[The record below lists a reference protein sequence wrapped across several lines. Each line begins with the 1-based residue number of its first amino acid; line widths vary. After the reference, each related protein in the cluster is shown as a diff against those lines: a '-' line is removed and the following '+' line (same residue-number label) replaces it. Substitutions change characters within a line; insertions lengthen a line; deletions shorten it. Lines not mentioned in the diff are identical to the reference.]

1 MVVGVDP
8 IRFLAETRGFF
19 TRAEALDTGSRDQDL
34 IGAVRSKVLVRFRR
48 GYYTYAD
55 LWTGLDE
62 VGQHLVRARAVQHSL
77 GSSAALSHVSGAVA
91 HGIAVWGVDLSRVH
105 VTRLDGGAG
114 RVEGDVIHH
123 VGTAGP
129 DGPEEVDGLRLFP
142 ADRCVVEA
150 GTVAT
155 SEQALVLFD
164 SFLHLGLG
172 EHHDLRKRFEAMCW
186 WPRTRHLHL
195 PIRMADAGADG
206 PGESRGRWLFRASGL
221 PAPTLQYKVLR
232 SNGTVAGTSDW
243 AWRDYGL
250 LGEFDGRV
258 KYGRLLKPGESPGDA
273 VFREKRR
280 EDELREI
287 TGWPM
292 IRLIWSDYDRSLAT
306 AERIRR
312 LMYRVA

>member
-1 MVVGVDP
+1 M
-8 IRFLAETRGFF
+8 LAETRGFF
-19 TRAEALDTGSRDQDL
+19 TRAEALDSGNKDRDL
-34 IGAVRSKVLVRFRR
+34 LAALRSGMLVRFRH

-55 LWTGLDE
+55 LWGDLDA
-62 VGQHLVRARAVQHSL
+62 VDQHVVRARAVQHAL
-77 GSSAALSHVSGAVA
+77 GTAAVLSHVSGAVL

-123 VGTAGP
+123 VGTTGP
-129 DGPEEVDGLRLFP
+129 DVPEEVDGLRSFS

-150 GTVAT
+150 ATVAT

-172 EHHDLRKRFEAMCW
+172 EHHDLRKRFEVMCW

-206 PGESRGRWLFRASGL
+206 PGESRGRWLFRASGM

-232 SNGTVAGTSDW
+232 SNGSIAGVSDW
-243 AWRDYGL
+243 AWPDYGL

-258 KYGRLLKPGESPGDA
+258 KYGRLLRPGESPADA

-292 IRLIWSDYDRSLAT
+292 FRLVWSDYDHSVAT

-312 LMYRVA
+312 LMHRAA

>member
-1 MVVGVDP
+1 MDH
-8 IRFLAETRGFF
+8 IRLLAEIRGFF
-19 TRAEALDTGSRDQDL
+19 TRAEALDAGSKDKDL
-34 IGAVRSKVLVRFRR
+34 IGAVRSRVLVRFRR

-55 LWTGLDE
+55 LWSSLDE
-62 VGQHLVRARAVQHSL
+62 VGQHVVRARAVQHSL
-77 GSSAALSHVSGAVA
+77 GAAAVLSHVSGAVV

-114 RVEGDVIHH
+114 RIEGDVVHH
-123 VGTAGP
+123 VGTAGM
-129 DGPEEVDGLRLFP
+129 DVAEDVHGLGSFA

-150 GTVAT
+150 ATVAT

-164 SFLHLGLG
+164 SFLHLELG
-172 EHHDLRKRFEAMCW
+172 EHYDLRKRFEAMCW

-195 PIRMADAGADG
+195 PIRMADGRADS

-221 PAPTLQYKVLR
+221 PAPALQYKVVR
-232 SNGTVAGTSDW
+232 PDGTVAGTSDW
-243 AWRDYGL
+243 AWREYGL

-280 EDELREI
+280 EDELREM

-292 IRLIWSDYDRSLAT
+292 FRLIWSDYDHPVAT
-306 AERIRR
+306 ADRIRR
-312 LMYRVA
+312 LIRRAA

>member
-77 GSSAALSHVSGAVA
+77 GTAAALSHVSGAVV

-129 DGPEEVDGLRLFP
+129 DGLEEVDGLRLFP

-150 GTVAT
+150 ATVAT

-195 PIRMADAGADG
+195 PIRMADARADG

-221 PAPTLQYKVLR
+221 LAPTLQYKVLR

-243 AWRDYGL
+243 AWREYGL

-292 IRLIWSDYDRSLAT
+292 IRLIWTDYDHSLAT

-312 LMYRVA
+312 LMHRAA